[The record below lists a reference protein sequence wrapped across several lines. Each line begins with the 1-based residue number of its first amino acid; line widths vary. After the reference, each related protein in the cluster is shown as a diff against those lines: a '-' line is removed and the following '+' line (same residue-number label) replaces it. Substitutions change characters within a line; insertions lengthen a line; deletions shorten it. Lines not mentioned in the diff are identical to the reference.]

1 MTTIILVRHGE
12 NEWVKRHRLAGWIEG
27 VHLNATG
34 HQQAAAAAER
44 LAQMPVKAVY
54 SSPVTRCMETAVYIA
69 DTFKLPIQELEPVGE
84 VRYGDWEGEKI
95 SKLSKDPLWRI
106 VQFFPSRMRFPNGET
121 MREVQARGV
130 NALET
135 LAANH
140 PQETIVVV
148 SHADVIK
155 LIMAHYLGIHID
167 LFQRMGLAPASVSV
181 IDLSESGMVRILR
194 LNDNGPLT
202 APPAPPPNPKKKK
215 SKKKHK
221 KKNKQHGASN

>member
-12 NEWVKRHRLAGWIEG
+12 NEWVKQHRLAGWIEG

-44 LAQMPVKAVY
+44 IAQLPVTAVY

-69 DTFKLPIQELEPVGE
+69 ETFNLSIQELDTVGE
-84 VRYGDWEGEKI
+84 VRYGDWEGKKI
-95 SKLSKDPLWRI
+95 SKLAKDPLWRT

-121 MREVQARGV
+121 MRGVQARGV

-135 LAANH
+135 LAATH
-140 PQETIVVV
+140 PKETIVVV

-155 LIMAHYLGIHID
+155 LILAHYLGIHID
-167 LFQRMGLAPASVSV
+167 LFQRMGVAPASVSV
-181 IDLSESGMVRILR
+181 IALPENGMVRVLR

-202 APPAPPPNPKKKK
+202 PPPVNSEKKK
-215 SKKKHK
+215 SKKKQK
-221 KKNKQHGASN
+221 KKKK